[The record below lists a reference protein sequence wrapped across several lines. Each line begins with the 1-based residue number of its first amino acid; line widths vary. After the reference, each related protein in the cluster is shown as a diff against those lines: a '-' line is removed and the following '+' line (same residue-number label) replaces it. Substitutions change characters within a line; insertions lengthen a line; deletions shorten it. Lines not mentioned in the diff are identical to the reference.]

1 MRIGAIVFISIV
13 LLIGCVHLD
22 INRNLN
28 ALNRVELGDDLA
40 AVIDTVGT
48 PDIRTDI
55 NDRRFVIY
63 YQTQAGKNANEPITP
78 DLCTP
83 IAFED
88 GEVVA
93 IGDDLAETWMR
104 EEEDRLRRAED
115 AERKRREA
123 QRAADAKQEAEA
135 ARQRKIAALEK
146 EVKPIPGHKAAL
158 NLKLYRQLLELDP
171 GNARYQKKV
180 AFYEDRLARQQKAS
194 KARADRA
201 AKLKQRQAWDQARE
215 ERNKGLRQYT
225 GNGIAE
231 MAVHDM
237 GPGSLYV
244 WVKNVSTQIITTHPD
259 HFTLLD
265 NSGKPV
271 RCEISSSL
279 DSVLE
284 PGSISHG
291 KIQYSDAVL
300 PSELVFRNRESG
312 KISKSFK

>member
-1 MRIGAIVFISIV
+1 
-13 LLIGCVHLD
+13 
-22 INRNLN
+22 
-28 ALNRVELGDDLA
+28 
-40 AVIDTVGT
+40 
-48 PDIRTDI
+48 
-55 NDRRFVIY
+55 
-63 YQTQAGKNANEPITP
+63 
-78 DLCTP
+78 
-83 IAFED
+83 
-88 GEVVA
+88 
-93 IGDDLAETWMR
+93 LAETWVR
-104 EEEDRLRRAED
+104 EEEERLRRAEA
-115 AERKRREA
+115 AERRRREA
-123 QRAADAKQEAEA
+123 QRAAEAKQEAEA

-180 AFYEDRLARQQKAS
+180 AFYEDRLARQQKAN
-194 KARADRA
+194 KARADRD
-201 AKLKQRQAWDQARE
+201 AKLKQLQAWNQARE
-215 ERNKGLRQYT
+215 ERNKSLRQYT

-265 NSGKPV
+265 NLGKPV

-279 DSVLE
+279 DRVLE